1 MSRAKSKMGISE
13 DESVAAEAVEL
24 EWVSRFLTSLEQGNI
39 NQLLSLLTEDVLLV
53 SDGGGKV
60 LAFTRPIQMRN
71 QVARIL
77 AGAIEGIK
85 PYYQG
90 SLQAVLAPL
99 NGETGILLLSGDKTV
114 AAILL
119 QCRDGKLSEIY
130 IVLNPEKLTRV

>member
-13 DESVAAEAVEL
+13 EESVAAEAVEL

-39 NQLLSLLTEDVLLV
+39 NLLLSLLTEDVLLV

-71 QVARIL
+71 QVARFL

-90 SLQAVLAPL
+90 SLQTVLAPL

-130 IVLNPEKLTRV
+130 IVRNPEKLTRV